1 MAGFIPRSH
10 HRRWQMRKL
19 VPWLA
24 GAASAGLLLAAGSAV
39 TAPVAAAAGAPPD
52 GEARIRVHVESGDL
66 AGVERDGVSVFQ
78 GVPYAAPPVGALR
91 WQPPHPPLPWSG
103 EREARTP
110 GAACMQRHGGLG
122 AATGIDRM
130 SEDCLTL
137 VVFAPKAAQ
146 RAPVMVWLHGGANIQ
161 GTGSKAYYD
170 GSAFARDGVVM
181 VAINYRLGPLGFFAH
196 PALTRSAKPDE
207 PLANYG
213 LMDQLAALRWVARN
227 IAAFGGDPQN
237 VTLFGESA
245 GGHDALALM
254 AAPAA
259 RGTFVRAIAESP
271 GGGWYPLPALA
282 DAETQGERLVGRAGL
297 PANATAAQL
306 LALPAERLIA
316 EMDEGQG
323 PALDGRFLSESP
335 TWAFARGHSAALP
348 LMLGSNSYEASLD
361 PHPEAMVARASAATR
376 AAYAGSG
383 GGAADTVKLGAA
395 LFTDQL
401 FGAPV
406 RWFARQAAQRGPVW
420 LYHFSYVRV
429 RQRGTLPGASHG
441 SEIPYVFDSWD
452 RISRLAALLPA
463 EDRAMTA
470 LVHSCW
476 VSFAKTGAPVCQ
488 GAPPWPA
495 YTPASD
501 ELLELGTPVAVR
513 QHFRQQ
519 QLDAQERAAAAILGA
534 AAR

>member
-1 MAGFIPRSH
+1 MA
-10 HRRWQMRKL
+10 
-19 VPWLA
+19 WLA
-24 GAASAGLLLAAGSAV
+24 GAAGTSLLLAAGSAV
-39 TAPVAAAAGAPPD
+39 PAPLAAAAGTPAD
-52 GEARIRVHVESGDL
+52 DAVRVRVHVESGEL

-78 GVPYAAPPVGALR
+78 GVAYAAPPVGALR
-91 WQPPHPPLPWSG
+91 WQPPHPAPAWSG
-103 EREARTP
+103 ERDARAP
-110 GAACMQRHGGLG
+110 GAACMQRRGGLG
-122 AATGIDRM
+122 AATGIDRV

-137 VVFAPKAAQ
+137 SVFAPKAAQ

-170 GSAFARDGVVM
+170 GSAFARDGVVL

-196 PALTRSAKPDE
+196 PALTRSARPDE

-213 LMDQLAALRWVARN
+213 LLDQLAALRWVARN
-227 IAAFGGDPQN
+227 IAAFGGDPKN
-237 VTLFGESA
+237 VTVFGESA
-245 GGHDALALM
+245 GSHDVLALM

-259 RGTFVRAIAESP
+259 RGAFARAIAESP
-271 GGGWYPLPALA
+271 GGGWYPLPTLA
-282 DAETQGERLVGRAGL
+282 DAEAQGQQLAGRAGL

-306 LALPAERLIA
+306 LALPAERLID

-323 PALDGRFLSESP
+323 PAVDGRFLSESP
-335 TWAFARGHSAALP
+335 TSAFAHGHSAALP
-348 LMLGSNSYEASLD
+348 LILGSNSYEASLD
-361 PHPEAMVARASAATR
+361 PHPEAMAARATAETR

-383 GGAADTVKLGAA
+383 DAADEQRLGAA

-401 FGAPV
+401 FAAPM
-406 RWFARQAAQRGPVW
+406 RWFARQASPRAPVW

-429 RQRGTLPGASHG
+429 RQRGTVPGAGHG

-452 RISRLAALLPA
+452 KISRLAALLPA

-476 VSFAKTGAPVCQ
+476 VSFARTGVPICQ

-495 YTPASD
+495 YTPARD

-519 QLDAQERAAAAILGA
+519 QLDAQERAAAAILTH